1 MRPAPAAVSLAILL
15 GACQLEAPPP
25 PPSPAQGGPASN
37 ETPDGTSGGRF
48 FSRTDGGQVREL
60 VLRKFAVGVTT
71 RPGTVRSHLTM
82 DVAGPTGERV
92 EAVMRLAVPRGAA
105 VTSAILWV
113 NGRPMNGAFVQR
125 DRAREIYR
133 SIVER
138 RRDPAL
144 VAWDGPGWVSVS
156 IFPLERGEPRRFE
169 IEWIEPVA
177 TAAGIPQYRVPTV
190 VNAGRVIG
198 RPSLEVDG
206 HPRPTA
212 GRDVVALP
220 AAPGGVAQIVAGR
233 APGDPFHRL
242 LVRTSPAAPVA
253 PAAGTARV
261 VMVAETSAAMTAV
274 DRFRQRAAIESVL
287 GALPATS
294 IVTLLAAD
302 WNVSVVADQ
311 VVPAEARLA
320 LAQLDGIPSAGALHL
335 ERTLTD
341 AAARG
346 GQSAATAVLFLG
358 RGLDGFG
365 GDAIRGPLGHL
376 RAASVRL
383 SVVAMTDLPLP
394 LADAAA
400 LTGGEVLR
408 AARLA
413 DEIGAL
419 AEALRARPSPPPLVA
434 RGIDWRAL
442 ETTTGQTVWVGRA
455 LELPRSPAKAEV
467 DIAAADAADLLPLW
481 DRAHLGWSERA
492 AHADSDGSTTRALT
506 PLRALLVLESEQ
518 EYARFGLAVADGSPR
533 ATGSGPDDA
542 GASALGSDAQG
553 TLNNLIGNQLGGAY
567 GVGGLGLIG
576 TGSGGGGPA
585 RGTMGLGNLGMV
597 GAAGG
602 GGNDSGTRRGMGG
615 VGGLRTSRPDV
626 ILGQASV
633 RGSLDKEIVRRI
645 VRRHLNEVRYCYE
658 LEVTKNPALGGRITV
673 QFTIAAS
680 GQVVASALQSS
691 TVGDL
696 RVEGCTVQAVR
707 RWEFP
712 QPLDGGIA
720 TVSYPFVLT
729 PATERASIAPPPPE
743 PAVDPDL
750 STEQTLVALAGD
762 GELTGRVEH
771 VASLLGLDPTSDPES
786 LAWMIDRHST
796 SGKEILL
803 VARLLVAAHRDHD
816 AVRVLS
822 EWATAMP
829 AAAAE
834 ELRRMG
840 AEVDAAEV
848 LSLAKRGR

>member
-48 FSRTDGGQVREL
+48 FCRTDGGQVREL

-177 TAAGIPQYRVPTV
+177 TAAGIPQYRVPTI

-206 HPRPTA
+206 HPRPTT
-212 GRDVVALP
+212 GRDVVALA

-233 APGDPFHRL
+233 TPGDPFHRL

-261 VMVAETSAAMTAV
+261 VMVAKTSAAMTAV

-302 WNVSVVADQ
+302 WNVSVIADQ

-341 AAARG
+341 AAARA
-346 GQSAATAVLFLG
+346 GQSAATAILFVG

-365 GDAIRGPLGHL
+365 ADAIRGPLGHL
-376 RAASVRL
+376 REAGVRL
-383 SVVAMTDLPLP
+383 SVVAMTDLPPP

-408 AARLA
+408 AARLD

-419 AEALRARPSPPPLVA
+419 AEALRSRPSPPPLVA
-434 RGIDWRAL
+434 RDIDWRA
-442 ETTTGQTVWVGRA
+442 RNH
-455 LELPRSPAKAEV
+455 
-467 DIAAADAADLLPLW
+467 
-481 DRAHLGWSERA
+481 DRTNR
-492 AHADSDGSTTRALT
+492 
-506 PLRALLVLESEQ
+506 
-518 EYARFGLAVADGSPR
+518 
-533 ATGSGPDDA
+533 
-542 GASALGSDAQG
+542 
-553 TLNNLIGNQLGGAY
+553 LGGARARAPAIASQR
-567 GVGGLGLIG
+567 GG
-576 TGSGGGGPA
+576 
-585 RGTMGLGNLGMV
+585 RH
-597 GAAGG
+597 
-602 GGNDSGTRRGMGG
+602 RRGGRGG
-615 VGGLRTSRPDV
+615 S
-626 ILGQASV
+626 
-633 RGSLDKEIVRRI
+633 
-645 VRRHLNEVRYCYE
+645 
-658 LEVTKNPALGGRITV
+658 
-673 QFTIAAS
+673 
-680 GQVVASALQSS
+680 
-691 TVGDL
+691 
-696 RVEGCTVQAVR
+696 
-707 RWEFP
+707 
-712 QPLDGGIA
+712 
-720 TVSYPFVLT
+720 
-729 PATERASIAPPPPE
+729 
-743 PAVDPDL
+743 
-750 STEQTLVALAGD
+750 
-762 GELTGRVEH
+762 
-771 VASLLGLDPTSDPES
+771 VASLGSRPSGLV
-786 LAWMIDRHST
+786 
-796 SGKEILL
+796 G
-803 VARLLVAAHRDHD
+803 ARCPR
-816 AVRVLS
+816 R
-822 EWATAMP
+822 
-829 AAAAE
+829 
-834 ELRRMG
+834 LRRQHDEG
-840 AEVDAAEV
+840 ADSPAGALGPRERARVRALRPGRCRRFTARNRQRSGPRGSFCPRLGRAEH
-848 LSLAKRGR
+848 AEQPHRQ